1 MGTPILI
8 IIYVLSGIIG
18 LCVGSFLNVVIYRVP
33 LGMSL
38 AKPSSH
44 CPNCQY
50 KLKWYDNIPVISY
63 IILKGKC
70 RSCKKNISIRYTIV
84 EVVTMLLWLCAVLR
98 FIDDSYIFTIIAM
111 LAIVAFIAV
120 FFIDLEHQI
129 IPDRFNIM
137 ILLLG
142 VIAIVSNIFFKDNS
156 LLIDTIPWQQR
167 LAGLVFG
174 GLFFLIFHYGS
185 ILILKKEALG
195 FGDVKLV
202 AACGLL
208 LGIYNLFIA
217 ILVSSIIA
225 SVVLLIVRKKK
236 NDKKDTEYPFAPFL
250 IFGMTFAMFFGS
262 YIVNWYISLF

>member
-1 MGTPILI
+1 M
-8 IIYVLSGIIG
+8 
-18 LCVGSFLNVVIYRVP
+18 
-33 LGMSL
+33 
-38 AKPSSH
+38 
-44 CPNCQY
+44 
-50 KLKWYDNIPVISY
+50 
-63 IILKGKC
+63 
-70 RSCKKNISIRYTIV
+70 
-84 EVVTMLLWLCAVLR
+84 
-98 FIDDSYIFTIIAM
+98 
-111 LAIVAFIAV
+111 
-120 FFIDLEHQI
+120 
-129 IPDRFNIM
+129 
-137 ILLLG
+137 
-142 VIAIVSNIFFKDNS
+142 
-156 LLIDTIPWQQR
+156 
-167 LAGLVFG
+167 
-174 GLFFLIFHYGS
+174 IFHYGS